1 MKLSFSNRIA
11 IYFLLTT
18 AALIVVVFATVYLV
32 VYRTVYDHLDNDLN
46 AESLEVY
53 NGIVTL
59 DDRMIITNPM
69 EWEEFEHHQIEVNPT
84 FIQITDTTGS
94 IIKKTPNLNDGQLD
108 VFPELNEKSFFNTYL
123 ASAAVRQVQLPITN
137 HLGKTFG
144 YLSIASPLEDSQM
157 VLRNLRIVLLLAFPL
172 ALLILYFTIDLLVN
186 RNIRP
191 VHDITEAARKITRE
205 NLNLRVGLPRHQDEL
220 YTLAGTM
227 NNLLNR
233 LQDAVEREKQFT
245 ADASHELR
253 TPLSSLK
260 GTLEVML
267 RKERQPGYYIEKTRQ
282 NLESVNRMSGM
293 VEQLLLLA
301 RLEDKV
307 GGMKTQKIKVETL
320 VHASLVNIHNLLDEK
335 NLQINLQVNPGAEV
349 YSDPFMLGQILENLL
364 SNAAKYSKA
373 NGEIGIRWEEDGQK
387 KTLVIRDNG
396 IGMDS
401 NQLKKIFERFYRAD
415 TSRSFSVK
423 GNGLGMPIVKRL
435 CDILA
440 LKISISSTPGEGTT
454 VKLEF

>member
-1 MKLSFSNRIA
+1 MKLNFSNRIA
-11 IYFLLTT
+11 IYFLLAT

-32 VYRTVYDHLDNDLN
+32 VYRTVYNHLDDDLN

-59 DDRMIITNPM
+59 SDRMIITNPM
-69 EWEEFEHHQIEVNPT
+69 EWEEFEHQQIEVNPT
-84 FIQITDTTGS
+84 FIQIADTTGV
-94 IIKKTPNLNDGQLD
+94 IIKKSPNLYDGRLE
-108 VFPELNEKSFFNTYL
+108 VFPKLKGKAFFDTHL
-123 ASAAVRQVQLPITN
+123 ASSPVRQVQLPITN

-144 YLSIASPLEDSQM
+144 YLTIASPLEDSQM
-157 VLRNLRIVLLLAFPL
+157 VLRNLLTVLLLAFPL
-172 ALLILYFTIDLLVN
+172 ALLILYFIINLLVN

-191 VHDITEAARKITRE
+191 VHDITAAAREITHE
-205 NLNLRVGLPRHQDEL
+205 NLNLRIGLPRHQDEL
-220 YTLAGTM
+220 YTLAGTI
-227 NNLLNR
+227 NNLLER

-267 RKERQPGYYIEKTRQ
+267 RKERDSGYYLEKTRQ
-282 NLESVNRMSGM
+282 NLESVNRMSEM

-301 RLEDKV
+301 RLEEKE
-307 GGMKTQKIKVETL
+307 GGMNTQKIKVEAL
-320 VHASLVNIHNLLDEK
+320 VHSSLVHIHSLLDEK
-335 NLQINLQVNPGAEV
+335 NLQIDLQVNPRVEV

-364 SNAAKYSKA
+364 SNAAKYSEA
-373 NGEIGIRWEEDGQK
+373 NGLIGIKWEESGQK
-387 KTLVIRDNG
+387 RTLVISDKG
-396 IGMDS
+396 IGMNGD
-401 NQLKKIFERFYRAD
+401 QLDKIFERFYRAD
-415 TSRSFSVK
+415 TSRSFSIK
-423 GNGLGMPIVKRL
+423 GNGLGMAIVKRL
-435 CDILA
+435 CDILG